1 MYLRVLA
8 DNFKADPNNQ
18 CRDMSNDHSELLFF
32 KKSRSKKKQKP
43 NSDHTVLSCVLSC
56 QQNLYLLR
64 CEQAAKTNL
73 NETGIHKN

>member
-56 QQNLYLLR
+56 QNLYLLR